1 MGIFVMGGAQIN
13 GPLKFRR
20 HFDPEDFL
28 RSLELAAGFAYM
40 QLHGLSAWDKYN
52 SEVLY
57 QSVFAGK
64 GCLNAPLSG
73 SADYLSQRLGAFSS
87 MTLKAA
93 ELKAVR
99 ALGEAPG
106 VKETL
111 RSVWDTAEAA
121 RGELAAAH
129 VSDVAWEKTR
139 LFLALSGGYFLA
151 RTAPAERPISP
162 AAAAAAYLKRP
173 RELDSG
179 RWLCLKAGTVTL
191 AQRSESYR
199 ILMDEPAMEGMI
211 PGTELELCRVE
222 AGNGSVVLE
231 LHLGEFDT
239 HPVMLEI
246 AAGDYRYFTLA
257 GDRPVYLHPLEVKNG
272 YYTMIRRG
280 MDLYHGKHQALV
292 QVAEVKDIVDFAPEA
307 DGGGWIT
314 LGGDGKT
321 DLSHYSKRAI
331 PAARRLSGGGCVQL
345 VMEGKACRVLRSDG
359 TVVSNLFDIHGR
371 GLTVLR

>member
-1 MGIFVMGGAQIN
+1 M
-13 GPLKFRR
+13 RR
-20 HFDPEDFL
+20 
-28 RSLELAAGFAYM
+28 ELAGGFAYM
-40 QLHGLSAWDKYN
+40 QLRGLSAWDKYN

-73 SADYLSQRLGAFSS
+73 PADYFSQRVGAFSS

-111 RSVWDTAEAA
+111 HSVWDTAEAA
-121 RGELAAAH
+121 QGELSAAH
-129 VSDVAWEKTR
+129 GSDTAWKRTR
-139 LFLALSGGYFLA
+139 LFLALSAGYFLA
-151 RTAPAERPISP
+151 RTAPAERPVSP

-191 AQRSESYR
+191 AQRSEPYR
-199 ILMDEPAMEGMI
+199 ILMDERAMEGMI

-222 AGNGSVVLE
+222 AGNGSVMLE

-272 YYTMIRRG
+272 YYTMIHRG
-280 MDLYHGKHQALV
+280 RDLYHGKHQVLV

-314 LGGDGKT
+314 LGGNGKT

>member
-28 RSLELAAGFAYM
+28 RSLEMAGGFAYM
-40 QLHGLSAWDKYN
+40 QLRGLSAWDKYN

-57 QSVFAGK
+57 QSVFACK

-73 SADYLSQRLGAFSS
+73 PADYFSQRVGAFSS

-111 RSVWDTAEAA
+111 HSVWDTAEAA
-121 RGELAAAH
+121 QGELSAAH
-129 VSDVAWEKTR
+129 GSDTAWKRTR
-139 LFLALSGGYFLA
+139 LFLALSAGYFLA
-151 RTAPAERPISP
+151 RTAPAERPVSP

-199 ILMDEPAMEGMI
+199 ILMDERAMEGMI

-239 HPVMLEI
+239 HPVRLEI

>member
-13 GPLKFRR
+13 GPLKFRS

-40 QLHGLSAWDKYN
+40 QLRGLSALDKYN

-57 QSVFAGK
+57 QAVFAGK

-73 SADYLSQRLGAFSS
+73 SADYLSQKLGAFSS

-151 RTAPAERPISP
+151 RTAPAERPVSP

-199 ILMDEPAMEGMI
+199 ILMDERAMEGMI

>member
-13 GPLKFRR
+13 GPLKFRS

-40 QLHGLSAWDKYN
+40 QLRGLSALDKYN

-57 QSVFAGK
+57 QAVFAGK

-73 SADYLSQRLGAFSS
+73 SADYLSQKLGAFSS

-151 RTAPAERPISP
+151 RTAPAERPVSP

>member
-73 SADYLSQRLGAFSS
+73 SADYLSQKLGAFSS

-151 RTAPAERPISP
+151 RTAPAERPVSP

-191 AQRSESYR
+191 AQRNESYR
-199 ILMDEPAMEGMI
+199 ILMDERAMEGMI
-211 PGTELELCRVE
+211 PGADLELCRVE

>member
-73 SADYLSQRLGAFSS
+73 SADYLSQKLGAFSS

-151 RTAPAERPISP
+151 RTAPAERPVSP

>member
-57 QSVFAGK
+57 QSVFSGK
-64 GCLNAPLSG
+64 GCLNAPLSEP
-73 SADYLSQRLGAFSS
+73 ADYFSQRVGAFSS

-111 RSVWDTAEAA
+111 HSVWDTAEAA
-121 RGELAAAH
+121 QGELSAAH
-129 VSDVAWEKTR
+129 GSDTAWKRTR
-139 LFLALSGGYFLA
+139 LFLALSAGYFLA
-151 RTAPAERPISP
+151 RTAPAERPVSP

-199 ILMDEPAMEGMI
+199 ILMDERAMEGMI

>member
-73 SADYLSQRLGAFSS
+73 SADYLSQKLGAFSS

-151 RTAPAERPISP
+151 RTAPAERPVSP

-191 AQRSESYR
+191 AQRNESYR
-199 ILMDEPAMEGMI
+199 ILMDERAMEGMI
-211 PGTELELCRVE
+211 PGADLELCRVE

-257 GDRPVYLHPLEVKNG
+257 GDRPVYLHPLEDKNG

>member
-151 RTAPAERPISP
+151 RTAPAERPVSP

-246 AAGDYRYFTLA
+246 EAGDYRYFTLA

>member
-13 GPLKFRR
+13 GPLKFRS

-40 QLHGLSAWDKYN
+40 QLRGLSALDKNN

-57 QSVFAGK
+57 QAVFAGK

-73 SADYLSQRLGAFSS
+73 SADYLSQKLGAFSS

-151 RTAPAERPISP
+151 RTAPAERPVSP

>member
-13 GPLKFRR
+13 GPLKFRS

-40 QLHGLSAWDKYN
+40 QLRGLSALDKYN

-57 QSVFAGK
+57 QAVFAGK

-73 SADYLSQRLGAFSS
+73 PADYFSQRLGAFSS

-99 ALGEAPG
+99 ALGDASG

-121 RGELAAAH
+121 HGELEAAH
-129 VSDVAWEKTR
+129 GSDAAWERTR
-139 LFLALSGGYFLA
+139 LFLALSAGYFLS
-151 RTAPAERPISP
+151 RSAPAERPVSP

-191 AQRSESYR
+191 AQRSEPYR
-199 ILMDEPAMEGMI
+199 ILMDERAMEGMI

-257 GDRPVYLHPLEVKNG
+257 GGRAVYLHPIEVKNG

-280 MDLYHGKHQALV
+280 RELCLGKHQALV
-292 QVAEVKDIVDFAPEA
+292 QVAEAEDIVDFAPEA
-307 DGGGWIT
+307 EGNGWIT

-331 PAARRLSGGGCVQL
+331 PAARRLSGGGFVQL